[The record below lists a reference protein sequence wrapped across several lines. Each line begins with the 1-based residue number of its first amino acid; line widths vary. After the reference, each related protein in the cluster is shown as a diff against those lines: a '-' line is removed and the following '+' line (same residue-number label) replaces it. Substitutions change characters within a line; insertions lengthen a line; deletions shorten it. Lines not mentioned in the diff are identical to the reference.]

1 MVGKKLSFVA
11 LVFLTGIVMILVDF
25 LILLFFGHSFSLLLP
40 KFGIPA
46 LVFFAVYVGVMGVN
60 AKCFGADFFQNCA
73 EAEYVARL
81 KKIGAVPIK
90 MIGVGVMI
98 HSIFLVLIFF
108 TGNWLGTDPTI
119 RTPIFLA
126 ALSFGI
132 FVGTFLYVSGDGLV
146 FKALIGSGLT
156 HYPRDLRES
165 RQELKFFIVPIVVA
179 LVCLLFGC
187 AVTILGINQTV
198 EIMDKVKGSALFII
212 LIPVIFIMLCIAVMA
227 VALKKNLSGFYSSII
242 EQMENLSSEK
252 KDLTR
257 RINVCSV
264 DEIGTVSGMVNS
276 FCEHLGDGILE
287 IKNGQGDLSK
297 VGTQLEEHARDM
309 AVSVVQIADAANQV
323 LAKTQG
329 QMESADSSAKTVK
342 ELAGLVETLE
352 ESVITQ
358 TSSMSQGSAAKT
370 RGQMESANTSTK
382 TVKELSNLVETLG
395 QSVITQ
401 TASMSQ
407 GSAAVE
413 QMVGNISSIGSV
425 TEKMAAQ
432 FKTVGE
438 ASEEGRRI
446 QNESRQRISEIV
458 EQSKALQEA
467 NKIIA
472 TIAAQTN
479 LLAMNAA
486 IEAAHAGESGR
497 GFSVVADEIRKL
509 AENSSSESRKIS
521 TELKQIV
528 TTIDKIVRDSEASG
542 NAFAE
547 VSNRINET
555 EKLVFEVD
563 NAVREQKTGASQVID
578 ALRIMKET
586 NTQVSNDSHKMA
598 QGNEEMLREISALQ
612 GSATKLRPACRKCL
626 RVSVKSN
633 RAHRKFPILPPRQI
647 LPLRRYHPLSM
658 SLRLVLPNHANQIV

>member
-1 MVGKKLSFVA
+1 MMGKKLSFVM
-11 LVFLTGIVMILVDF
+11 LVILTGIVMIVVDF
-25 LILLFFGHSFSLLLP
+25 FIMLFFGHSFSVLLP
-40 KFGIPA
+40 RFGIPA
-46 LVFFAVYVGVMGVN
+46 LVFFAVYAGVMGQN
-60 AKCFGADFFQNCA
+60 AQCFAADFFHNCA

-90 MIGVGVMI
+90 MIAVGVLL
-98 HSIFLVLIFF
+98 HSFFLALIFF
-108 TGNWLGTDPTI
+108 TGDWLGTDPTI
-119 RTPIFLA
+119 KTPIFLA

-146 FKALIGSGLT
+146 FKALIGYDLT

-187 AVTILGINQTV
+187 AVTVLGINQTE
-198 EIMDKVKGSALFII
+198 EIMDKVKGSAWFTI
-212 LIPVIFIMLCIAVMA
+212 LIPVIFIMLCIAIMA

-264 DEIGTVSGMVNS
+264 DEIGTVSGMVNT

-287 IKNGQGDLSK
+287 IKNGQGDLAK

-309 AVSVVQIADAANQV
+309 AVSVVQIADAAQQV
-323 LAKTQG
+323 LVKTQG
-329 QMESADSSAKTVK
+329 QMESADASAKTVK
-342 ELAGLVETLE
+342 ELSGLVETLE
-352 ESVITQ
+352 GSVVTQ
-358 TSSMSQGSAAKT
+358 TS
-370 RGQMESANTSTK
+370 
-382 TVKELSNLVETLG
+382 
-395 QSVITQ
+395 
-401 TASMSQ
+401 SMSQ

-413 QMVGNISSIGSV
+413 QMVGNISSIGAV

-446 QNESRQRISEIV
+446 QDESRQRISEIV
-458 EQSKALQEA
+458 EQSQALQEA

-509 AENSSSESRKIS
+509 AENSSSESRKIGA
-521 TELKQIV
+521 ELKQIV

-542 NAFAE
+542 SAFAE
-547 VSNRINET
+547 VSNRISET
-555 EKLVFEVD
+555 EKLVYEVD
-563 NAVREQKTGASQVID
+563 NAIREQKTGASQVID
-578 ALRIMKET
+578 SLKVMKET
-586 NTQVSNDSHKMA
+586 NTRVSEDSRKMA
-598 QGNEEMLREISALQ
+598 QGNEEMLREINTLHDHAKEISARMGEVSQ
-612 GSATKLRPACRKCL
+612 GIGKIKSGAQEVSGLAATTHSTIEKISSI
-626 RVSVKSN
+626 VNEFEVDTE
-633 RAHRKFPILPPRQI
+633 
-647 LPLRRYHPLSM
+647 
-658 SLRLVLPNHANQIV
+658 ANK

>member
-1 MVGKKLSFVA
+1 MAKTPPIPYNSPIMTSKKLSFVT
-11 LVFLTGIVMILVDF
+11 LVIFTGIAMALVDF
-25 LILLFFGHSFSLLLP
+25 LILLFFGHSFSLLLS
-40 KFGIPA
+40 KFAPTA
-46 LVFFAVYVGVMGVN
+46 LVFFVVYTVVMGLN

-90 MIGVGVMI
+90 MIAVGVLI
-98 HSIFLVLIFF
+98 HSFFLVLVFF
-108 TGNWLGTDPTI
+108 TGNWLETEPSI
-119 RTPIFLA
+119 KTPIFLA

-156 HYPRDLRES
+156 RYPRDLREN

-187 AVTILGINQTV
+187 AVTVLGINQTV
-198 EIMDKVKGSALFII
+198 EIMDRVKGSTWFVI
-212 LIPVIFIMLCIAVMA
+212 LIPVIFIMLCIAIMA
-227 VALKKNLSGFYSSII
+227 VALKKNLSGFYSAII

-252 KDLTR
+252 KDLSQ

-276 FCEHLGDGILE
+276 FCEHLGEGIQE

-297 VGTQLEEHARDM
+297 VGTQLEEHARGM
-309 AVSVVQIADAANQV
+309 ANSVAGIADAAQQV
-323 LAKTQG
+323 LVKTQG
-329 QMESADSSAKTVK
+329 QMESVDA
-342 ELAGLVETLE
+342 
-352 ESVITQ
+352 
-358 TSSMSQGSAAKT
+358 
-370 RGQMESANTSTK
+370 STK
-382 TVKELSNLVETLG
+382 TVKELANLVETLEK
-395 QSVITQ
+395 SVVTQ
-401 TASMSQ
+401 TSSMSQ

-458 EQSKALQEA
+458 EQSQALQEA

-509 AENSSSESRKIS
+509 AENSSSESRKIGA
-521 TELKQIV
+521 ELKQIV

-542 NAFAE
+542 SAFAE
-547 VSNRINET
+547 VSNRISET

-563 NAVREQKTGASQVID
+563 NAIREQKTGASQVID
-578 ALRIMKET
+578 SLKVMKET
-586 NTQVSNDSHKMA
+586 NTQVSNDSRKMA
-598 QGNEEMLREISALQ
+598 QGNDEMLREINTLHDHAKEISSRMEEVSEGIGKIKSGTQEVSNLAATTHSTIEKISA
-612 GSATKLRPACRKCL
+612 
-626 RVSVKSN
+626 
-633 RAHRKFPILPPRQI
+633 
-647 LPLRRYHPLSM
+647 
-658 SLRLVLPNHANQIV
+658 IVNEFE